1 MHSALEY
8 SCETFNFHLR
18 MIVMII
24 SEYEN
29 DQFSI
34 SITNPNRG
42 GAITR
47 TRRRNKLCIDIK
59 YLPRV

>member
-1 MHSALEY
+1 
-8 SCETFNFHLR
+8 
-18 MIVMII
+18 MII

-29 DQFSI
+29 QLFDQLSI

-42 GAITR
+42 GAIIR

>member
-1 MHSALEY
+1 
-8 SCETFNFHLR
+8 
-18 MIVMII
+18 MIIMII

-29 DQFSI
+29 QLFDQL

-42 GAITR
+42 GAIIR